1 MTGCVLDQWFSSQRL
16 VLNNEFDE
24 QKHTWKLK
32 AEIDNRPI
40 KCTQMIAH
48 FLQLFVPQLIVNV
61 F

>member
-40 KCTQMIAH
+40 KCT
-48 FLQLFVPQLIVNV
+48 
-61 F
+61 